1 MQAREYLY
9 VIRGIKN
16 RLEVVEKELEQARHD
31 MYALQGIDYA
41 KDKVDGGEMADLS
54 DKVAQAEKI
63 IAKIETRKRHLVEMR
78 EEARERI
85 SALPDFDMQS
95 ILIDYAINVQPLWK
109 MQKEAHYS
117 KSGFNKRFNKA
128 ILCFGK
134 TYGDWLANLDI
145 FQ

>member
-1 MQAREYLY
+1 MQAREYLDA
-9 VIRGIKN
+9 IRGIKH
-16 RLEVVEKELEQARHD
+16 RLEVAEKELEQARHD

-41 KDKVDGGEMADLS
+41 KDKVDGGEIADLS

-95 ILIDYAINVQPLWK
+95 ILIDYAIISKPIWK
-109 MQKEAHYS
+109 MKKEAFYS
-117 KSGFNKRFNKA
+117 KSGFYKRFNKA
-128 ILCFGK
+128 IHCFGK
-134 TYGDWLANLDI
+134 TYGEWLVNLDI

>member
-1 MQAREYLY
+1 MQAREYLDA
-9 VIRGIKN
+9 IRGIKH
-16 RLEVVEKELEQARHD
+16 RLEVAEKELEQARQD

-95 ILIDYAINVQPLWK
+95 ILISYTINVQPLWK

-117 KSGFNKRFNKA
+117 KSGFNKRFSKA
-128 ILCFGK
+128 VACFGK
-134 TYGDWLANLDI
+134 TYGDWLENLDI